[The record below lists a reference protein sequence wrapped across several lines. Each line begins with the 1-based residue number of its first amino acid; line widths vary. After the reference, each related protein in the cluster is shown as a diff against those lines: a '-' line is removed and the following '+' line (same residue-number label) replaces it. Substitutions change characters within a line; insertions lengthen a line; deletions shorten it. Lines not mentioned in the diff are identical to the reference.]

1 MITLLMNK
9 LIPTLIGN
17 FIPVDIHEQAHHD
30 IVDIILNGVLSSG
43 IIKDNATRHLVLE
56 SLLGSAI
63 NEDHIEL
70 LIKWFES
77 GTVTNSEGALL
88 EDVQISLK
96 HKHSIMQRIWGSEEV
111 DLERKNSLMA

>member
-1 MITLLMNK
+1 MKN
-9 LIPTLIGN
+9 LIPTLIKN
-17 FIPVDIHEQAHHD
+17 FIPVDIYEQAHHD
-30 IVDIILNGVLSSG
+30 IFDIILNSILSSG

-56 SLLGSAI
+56 ALLNSAV
-63 NEDHIEL
+63 NEDHIGL

-77 GTVTNSEGALL
+77 GAVTNSEGTLL

-96 HKHSIMQRIWGSEEV
+96 HKHSIMQRIWSSEEV